1 MTDWK
6 IGTLST
12 SIPAVL
18 GAFVAVIYGCI
29 QRKKARKRHGQ
40 SVRMSRW
47 RAQQQDSVEFI
58 EGLYAKTEGTV
69 IIRLSNIVYIVTVLW
84 YPLALVLH
92 EMVDDDDDDDKFI

>member
-29 QRKKARKRHGQ
+29 QKKKAKKRHGQ

-47 RAQQQDSVEFI
+47 RARQQDSVEFI
-58 EGLYAKTEGTV
+58 EGLYVKTED
-69 IIRLSNIVYIVTVLW
+69 TVLVTDSITV
-84 YPLALVLH
+84 YNVIYSVVLP
-92 EMVDDDDDDDKFI
+92 VGVGST